1 MPRYRFTGRTPEDF
15 PAPPISRRLEP
26 GDEVETGTEEVPHA
40 RLEPLDGPEFEA
52 RKAFADAQA
61 AYEADAPAEAPAE
74 AAAPAR
80 ARSRAAKTTDK
91 EA

>member
-15 PAPPISRRLEP
+15 PAPPIARRLEP
-26 GDEVETGTEEVPHA
+26 GDEVETDEAVSHA
-40 RLEPLDGPEFEA
+40 RLELLDGSEEEEA
-52 RKAFADAQA
+52 
-61 AYEADAPAEAPAE
+61 ADAPAEEPAE

-80 ARSRAAKTTDK
+80 SRSRAAKTTQ